1 MHLKINSIGAD
12 RATREI
18 LERLG
23 MDGGCEGVELVTEG
37 RERPGLSVSR
47 EGDRLVIASSERAL
61 FLPGAWGWRRS
72 MKRRSPSGWRRMRL
86 SRAMG

>member
-47 EGDRLVIASSERAL
+47 EGDRLVTPARNGLISSGR
-61 FLPGAWGWRRS
+61 WGWRRS